1 MGAKSV
7 SKETLEKYD
16 EVLKWVTTMVKPGFV
31 AGTTYMT
38 LADISF
44 MATYSTLKAIGKFI
58 EKRISTYSVSLRD
71 SAF

>member
-58 EKRISTYSVSLRD
+58 EKRIRQSWS
-71 SAF
+71 